1 MERRFAP
8 LLAPLAF
15 FAPQAQSKSGI
26 QVSRF
31 SFHHDVSPCS
41 LCSDVLEDSLTL
53 KGEVDTGMAQV
64 HIVNFSPDGSKIVGG
79 GPSSDHSSGTIKVW
93 ELRDQPVG
101 ERDFVASKDDQTAID
116 QAYNEGCT
124 PVSING
130 VAVSSWEEF
139 DAKLEEIEGEI
150 TIKVWDSGASP
161 MPPNHLSLARTDAS
175 CASLSLLA
183 SLNEIGS
190 TDTGSTVQS
199 VDFSPDGTKIVS
211 GLRSGTIK
219 VWDAGACVSQN
230 SLFPSAN

>member
-150 TIKVWDSGASP
+150 TIKVWDSGELEP
-161 MPPNHLSLARTDAS
+161 KLPVLPK
-175 CASLSLLA
+175 
-183 SLNEIGS
+183 S
-190 TDTGSTVQS
+190 TAPGATTGTLELKATKENAHSKPISS
-199 VDFSPDGTKIVS
+199 VAFNPVDGKTIVS
-211 GLRSGTIK
+211 AGDQTMK
-219 VWDAGACVSQN
+219 VWDSGVLVPLITSPWLN
-230 SLFPSAN
+230 